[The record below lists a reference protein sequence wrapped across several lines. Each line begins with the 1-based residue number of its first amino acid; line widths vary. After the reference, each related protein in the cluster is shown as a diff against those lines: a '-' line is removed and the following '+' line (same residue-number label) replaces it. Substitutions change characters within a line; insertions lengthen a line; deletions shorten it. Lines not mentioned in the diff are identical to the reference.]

1 MIDIDC
7 QGLEVPDHPVKRLTT
22 FSLCLACI
30 LPLSGCWN
38 GGILFAFERP
48 FWDSI
53 GGNAGLTLALSGE
66 CAVRGYLPRVLVTGP
81 QESPVERLGREV
93 ATGRY
98 RTVVVGPLLSF
109 EWKGYAP
116 RYPRTRFV
124 LIGGDRGEDLPPN
137 VVLLRY
143 DRANAYRAAGFAA
156 GLSVRG
162 KAAGGKAAGGKAAG
176 GDAGGLGPRIG
187 VLLSSSPELTA
198 EETEAFSAGAA
209 EALSG
214 ARPVVRVVA
223 EPAEK
228 PAVTTAVTQMHKE
241 GVEVFLFGMGN
252 LDAWCLEV
260 LQTTGGCAVVADWAA
275 SAAFPEQVFLSIE
288 EDIRGGILRVLAVA
302 GPGMS
307 AVSGPVRIV
316 NGKARPLP
324 EEARTRREGG

>member
-1 MIDIDC
+1 M
-7 QGLEVPDHPVKRLTT
+7 
-22 FSLCLACI
+22 FS
-30 LPLSGCWN
+30 
-38 GGILFAFERP
+38 FERP

-53 GGNAGLTLALSGE
+53 DGNAGLALTLAGAS
-66 CAVRGYLPRVLVTGP
+66 AVRGYVPRVLLTGP
-81 QESPVERLGREV
+81 QNSPLDRLAREV

-98 RTVVVGPLLSF
+98 RTAVIGPLLSC

-116 RYPRTRFV
+116 RFPRTRFI
-124 LIGGDRGEDLPPN
+124 LIGGEREGEMPSN
-137 VVLLRY
+137 VVVLRY
-143 DRANAYRAAGFAA
+143 DRVNAYRAAGYAA
-156 GLSVRG
+156 GLSVLGEAARG
-162 KAAGGKAAGGKAAG
+162 KAAGGLAAGGE
-176 GDAGGLGPRIG
+176 AGGLGPRIG

-228 PAVTTAVTQMHKE
+228 PALTTAVAEMHKE
-241 GVEVFLFGMGN
+241 GVEIFLLGMGTLN
-252 LDAWCLEV
+252 AWCLEV

-288 EDIRGGILRVLAVA
+288 EDIRGGILRALAVD
-302 GPGMS
+302 GPGIN

-316 NGKARPLP
+316 NGKARPVP
-324 EEARTRREGG
+324 EAAGTRREGG

>member
-1 MIDIDC
+1 M
-7 QGLEVPDHPVKRLTT
+7 
-22 FSLCLACI
+22 FS
-30 LPLSGCWN
+30 
-38 GGILFAFERP
+38 FERP

-53 GGNAGLTLALSGE
+53 DGNAGLTFALAGAS
-66 CAVRGYLPRVLVTGP
+66 AVRGYMPRVLVTGP
-81 QESPVERLGREV
+81 QESPVERLAREV

-98 RTVVVGPLLSF
+98 RTVVIGPLLSF

-116 RYPRTRFV
+116 RFPRTRFI
-124 LIGGDRGEDLPPN
+124 LIGGARGEDLPPN
-137 VVLLRY
+137 VVLLHY

-162 KAAGGKAAGGKAAG
+162 KAAGSEVAGGEASG
-176 GDAGGLGPRIG
+176 GDATGLGPRIG
-187 VLLSSSPELTA
+187 VLLSLSSELTA

-241 GVEVFLFGMGN
+241 GVEVFLLGMGN

-260 LQTTGGCAVVADWAA
+260 LQTTGGCAVVADWAV

-288 EDIRGGILRVLAVA
+288 EDIRGGILRALAIA
-302 GPGMS
+302 GPGIN
-307 AVSGPVRIV
+307 AVSGPVRLV
-316 NGKARPLP
+316 NGRARPVP